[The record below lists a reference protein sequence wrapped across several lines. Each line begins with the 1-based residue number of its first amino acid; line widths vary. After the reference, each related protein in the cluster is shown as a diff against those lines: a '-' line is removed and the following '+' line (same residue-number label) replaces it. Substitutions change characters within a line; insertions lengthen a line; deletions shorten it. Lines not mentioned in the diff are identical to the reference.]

1 MEAAPAKPR
10 RVRLQREDRMRHFLR
25 EAVGFFAEVG
35 FGGDTKALARRLNVG
50 QPLLYRY
57 FPSKEALIEAVF
69 EETFLANWNPGW
81 EQMLTD
87 PSVDV
92 PARLAAFHADFARV
106 HLQRERIRLSMF
118 FALHGW
124 NMGRYFSL
132 MRDHVYVPI
141 ASGLREYA
149 GAPGI
154 AEEPL
159 RAPEVEY
166 AKSVV
171 EKIQYYGIRKWV
183 YVHGMPDLPPIEP
196 LIDVALSGLLAGARV
211 AVPRFLGTGSL
222 YRYGQ
227 LVPHRAHAKGPA
239 NPAGDRDAA

>member
-1 MEAAPAKPR
+1 MTGPAAPKPR
-10 RVRLQREDRMRHFLR
+10 RVRLQRDDRMRHFLH
-25 EAVGFFAEVG
+25 EATGFFAEVG
-35 FGGDTKALARRLNVG
+35 FSGDTKALARRLGVG

-69 EETFLANWNPGW
+69 DHTFLASWNPGW
-81 EQMLTD
+81 EAMLTD
-87 PSVDV
+87 PAVDL
-92 PARLAAFHADFARV
+92 PTRLAAFHTDFARV

-141 ASGLREYA
+141 SAGLRDYV
-149 GAPGI
+149 GAPPVTV
-154 AEEPL
+154 EPL

-183 YVHGMPDLPPIEP
+183 YVHGMPELPPIEK
-196 LIDVALSGLLAGARV
+196 LIDIGICGLLAGARV
-211 AVPRFLGTGSL
+211 AVPRFLGDGAL

-227 LVPHRAHAKGPA
+227 IVPRSSPAPHRPA
-239 NPAGDRDAA
+239 DALDAA